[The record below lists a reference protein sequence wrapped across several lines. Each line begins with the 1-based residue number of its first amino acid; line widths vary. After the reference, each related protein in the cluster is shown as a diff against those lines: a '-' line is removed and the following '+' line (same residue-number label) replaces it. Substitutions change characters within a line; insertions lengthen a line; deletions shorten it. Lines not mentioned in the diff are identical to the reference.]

1 MFNVG
6 VIAGRRAVPNVF
18 FDIVPLVPSVYNPDA
33 DRLETSIRLY
43 ANGPHGAVYN
53 ATNSGFGESGR
64 FTPPI
69 QARAV
74 LEAGYVNFNELSN
87 WKLINSSGVGQSVM
101 SVGADP
107 FFRVRIEA
115 RDPTTLAPLGSTRFW
130 TANAAP

>member
-6 VIAGRRAVPNVF
+6 ILAARRAAPNVF

-33 DRLETSIRLY
+33 DRLETSIRLH
-43 ANGPHGAVYN
+43 ANGPNGTVYN
-53 ATNSGFGESGR
+53 PTNSGFGLSGR

-74 LEAGYVNFNELSN
+74 LEAGYVNFNNLSD
-87 WKLINSSGVGQSVM
+87 WKLINSSGVNQLVM
-101 SVGADP
+101 SVEADP

-115 RDPTTLAPLGSTRFW
+115 RDPTTLAPLGFARFW